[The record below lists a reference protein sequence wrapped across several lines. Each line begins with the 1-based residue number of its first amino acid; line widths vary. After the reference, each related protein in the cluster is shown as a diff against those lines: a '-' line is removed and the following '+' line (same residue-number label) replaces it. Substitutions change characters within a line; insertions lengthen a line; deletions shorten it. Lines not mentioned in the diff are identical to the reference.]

1 MDSTINLIPGMKAD
15 IGIRTDLAE
24 GGRGLGSFAYLGA
37 TVKYQGVSYDV
48 VNGWI
53 VEDNKVGT
61 IEKNGTKPSV
71 IYTHKKPE
79 KNALYFFNHRGS
91 MVCAV
96 YVVAVPIHD
105 HSSIVTGGPAI
116 ATYFSDDESI
126 E

>member
-1 MDSTINLIPGMKAD
+1 MDSTINLIPGMKAE
-15 IGIRTDLAE
+15 IGVRSDLE
-24 GGRGLGSFAYLGA
+24 SGGRGMGSFAYLEA
-37 TVKYQGVSYDV
+37 TIKYKGESYDV

-53 VEDNKVGT
+53 VEDNKTGT
-61 IEKNGTKPSV
+61 IEANGTKPSV

-91 MVCAV
+91 LAAAV

-105 HSSIVTGGPAI
+105 HSSIVTGGPAL